1 MANPPRAVRERT
13 FRGISAV
20 QSLSGTADSRGVFCP
35 RVLSSNRFP
44 EAFRMTPAT
53 HASKGFSMVELMI
66 VITIVGMLIGFGVPG
81 YRRYSQTQSLRG
93 SAENLVQ
100 TVHLQR
106 SKAMS
111 TGQDVVLNFNT
122 SAPYGWTSVSQGR
135 SYSYVLP
142 NGIQYTSATPASLT
156 LGRNGRVSTSGT
168 VVLVNNLGIT
178 DTVSIQISGMAM
190 VR

>member
-1 MANPPRAVRERT
+1 
-13 FRGISAV
+13 
-20 QSLSGTADSRGVFCP
+20 
-35 RVLSSNRFP
+35 
-44 EAFRMTPAT
+44 MTPAT
-53 HASKGFSMVELMI
+53 HASKGFSLVELVI
-66 VITIVGMLIGFGVPG
+66 VISIMGMLIGFGVPS

-122 SAPYGWTSVSQGR
+122 SSPYGWTSVSQGK
-135 SYSYVLP
+135 SFNHVLP
-142 NGIQYTSATPASLT
+142 NGIQYASTNPATLT
-156 LGRNGRVSTSGT
+156 LGRNGRVNTSGT
-168 VVLVNNLGIT
+168 VVFINRLGTT

>member
-1 MANPPRAVRERT
+1 
-13 FRGISAV
+13 
-20 QSLSGTADSRGVFCP
+20 
-35 RVLSSNRFP
+35 
-44 EAFRMTPAT
+44 MTPAT
-53 HASKGFSMVELMI
+53 HGSKGFSLVELVI
-66 VITIVGMLIGFGVPG
+66 VISIMGMLIGFGVPG

-100 TVHLQR
+100 TVNLQR

-111 TGQDVVLNFNT
+111 VGQDVVLNFNT
-122 SAPYGWTSVSQGR
+122 SSPYGWTSVCQGA
-135 SYSYVLP
+135 SNNYLLP
-142 NGIQYTSATPASLT
+142 NGIRYASANPASLT

-168 VVLVNNLGIT
+168 VVFINRLGTT

>member
-1 MANPPRAVRERT
+1 
-13 FRGISAV
+13 
-20 QSLSGTADSRGVFCP
+20 
-35 RVLSSNRFP
+35 
-44 EAFRMTPAT
+44 MTPAT
-53 HASKGFSMVELMI
+53 HANKGFSLVELVI
-66 VITIVGMLIGFGVPG
+66 VISIMGMLIGFGVPG

-106 SKAMS
+106 SRAMS

-122 SAPYGWTSVSQGR
+122 STPFGWTSVSQGKTN
-135 SYSYVLP
+135 SYLLP
-142 NGIQYTSATPASLT
+142 NGIQYASANPASLT

-168 VVLVNNLGIT
+168 VVFVNRLGT
-178 DTVSIQISGMAM
+178 LDTVSIQISGMAM